1 MKRILGWGIMLATLF
16 VAYKVAGSGGLILSL
31 IPLTIL
37 ISIFA
42 SKSPDSEGSQGVNF
56 QESVNLDDQED
67 VSVPIPD
74 ASDTGSDWRGIPY

>member
-1 MKRILGWGIMLATLF
+1 IVLATLF
-16 VAYKVAGSGGLILSL
+16 VAYKVAGGGGLILSL

-42 SKSPDSEGSQGVNF
+42 SRSSSDADSQDDSF
-56 QESVNLDDQED
+56 LESADLDDQEG

>member
-1 MKRILGWGIMLATLF
+1 MKRIFGWGIVLATLF

-42 SKSPDSEGSQGVNF
+42 SRCPSDASSQDDSF
-56 QESVNLDDQED
+56 QESANLDDPED

-74 ASDTGSDWRGIPY
+74 ALDIGADWRGIPY

>member
-1 MKRILGWGIMLATLF
+1 MKRIFWWGLVLTTLF

-37 ISIFA
+37 IAIFA
-42 SKSPDSEGSQGVNF
+42 NRHPRDAGSQGVNF
-56 QESVNLDDQED
+56 QESVNFDDQED
-67 VSVPIPD
+67 VILTIPD

>member
-1 MKRILGWGIMLATLF
+1 MKRIFWWGLVLTTLF

-42 SKSPDSEGSQGVNF
+42 SRNPSDADSQDDSF
-56 QESVNLDDQED
+56 QESANLDDPED
-67 VSVPIPD
+67 VSIPIPD
-74 ASDTGSDWRGIPY
+74 ASDIGSDWRGIPY